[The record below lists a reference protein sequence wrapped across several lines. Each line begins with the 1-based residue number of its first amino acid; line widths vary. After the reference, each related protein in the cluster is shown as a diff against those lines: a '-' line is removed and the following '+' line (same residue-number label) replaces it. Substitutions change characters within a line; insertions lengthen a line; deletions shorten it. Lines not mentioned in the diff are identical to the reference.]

1 MELTNALIVIGNE
14 PALEQLA
21 AYLNADYKKIEEQM
35 AHSKKLPTVLVK
47 SDIVGRSA
55 LPLATNGT
63 QEPPLQRV
71 RVLEVCRH
79 RRREREIILH
89 RPIDRLHRLR
99 RQRHDAVII
108 GIHDE
113 SLVVGLDDVLP
124 LGELRHRV
132 PMVADHLGTNQHRGL
147 AAALGYLLLN
157 LLQVGVVVEH
167 RVAQAVLGLDD
178 LHGVDVLLHLQ
189 VLCIERLAGRPQLAL
204 LDARRLHAAL
214 VDELDELPGL
224 RGQHLVDGRQAHRL
238 QVGHQL
244 RRREHLLDVLN
255 LRVLASLR

>member
-79 RRREREIILH
+79 RRRERQIILH
-89 RPIDRLHRLR
+89 RPLHRLHRL
-99 RQRHDAVII
+99 
-108 GIHDE
+108 
-113 SLVVGLDDVLP
+113 
-124 LGELRHRV
+124 
-132 PMVADHLGTNQHRGL
+132 
-147 AAALGYLLLN
+147 
-157 LLQVGVVVEH
+157 
-167 RVAQAVLGLDD
+167 
-178 LHGVDVLLHLQ
+178 
-189 VLCIERLAGRPQLAL
+189 AGREGEEGGWIVPRPEQ
-204 LDARRLHAAL
+204 
-214 VDELDELPGL
+214 
-224 RGQHLVDGRQAHRL
+224 RGREAHGRC
-238 QVGHQL
+238 G
-244 RRREHLLDVLN
+244 REEGV
-255 LRVLASLR
+255 